1 MGMGRKGTIPL
12 LKIHSVLH
20 HLKYASAHLVLTN
33 TQNEVKLHF
42 TDTQTE
48 VQRWWDLRRSHRN
61 RSLTRLALC

>member
-33 TQNEVKLHF
+33 TQNGGEAPFYRH
-42 TDTQTE
+42 TDGGPEMVGSAEGTQK
-48 VQRWWDLRRSHRN
+48 
-61 RSLTRLALC
+61 